1 MERSVPKSINY
12 QDVLPLSVPA
22 ISRRRRF
29 FPQNGTSFS
38 YGGSNEIRIEIGSI
52 NSLLDTQHSYLEFEV
67 VRSDPAG
74 GAQSFGFDTGGGAI
88 MFDTLR
94 VEQGGR
100 VLSEIQSYNRLN
112 AAVLDPCQ
120 VSFNGKLTESLTQG
134 QKGLQNFAGGVAG
147 AIGPLVPNGTGNEYV
162 NSIHNSDLQIG
173 QDQFMKFTM
182 PIINGL
188 FTQDKLIPLPLVRQD
203 APITLVLSITNPV
216 NVGVWSAAPVA
227 NSLTIRKISYVA
239 QLIEVGRDVLDQIKQ
254 TQEIMGGQL
263 AISGQDWEH
272 TGGLIPA
279 GTANEFVVRLPTRKR
294 SINSLFF
301 ITHSSNYG
309 RGAVGLAVDN
319 VYNMSYSGSA
329 NIDTY
334 QLKAGSVVYPPTPIK
349 FFGSFVDPE
358 LERGEGIMELAKA
371 FGTLGFVNPTGRL
384 NTMTYGTD
392 IVGMGDGDNGD
403 GAANTLA
410 PGSDEPTCFCPIG
423 LDTTSFQHEA
433 IEAGIDTQT
442 LSLESNLILNI
453 DAAGSGGEDKNV
465 SMWVLFDQHYY
476 FNNNGMVTYSN

>member
-52 NSLLDTQHSYLEFEV
+52 NSLLDSQHSYLEFEV
-67 VRSDPAG
+67 VREG
-74 GAQSFGFDTGGGAI
+74 GAQTFGFDSGGGAI
-88 MFDTLR
+88 MFNTLR

-100 VLSEIQSYNRLN
+100 VLSEILAYNRLN

-134 QKGLQNFAGGVAG
+134 QKGLQNFAGGHAG
-147 AIGPLVPNGTGNEYV
+147 AIGPVAPGGNGDEYV
-162 NSIHNSDLQIG
+162 NSIHNNDAQIG
-173 QDQFMKFTM
+173 ANQFMKFTM

-203 APITLVLSITNPV
+203 APITLVLSITDPV
-216 NVGVWSAAPVA
+216 NVGVWSAPPAA
-227 NSLTIRKISYVA
+227 TSLTIRKISYVA

-254 TQEIMGGQL
+254 TQEIMGGQI

-279 GTANEFVVRLPTRKR
+279 GTANEIVVRLPTRKR

-301 ITHSSNYG
+301 ITHSSDYT
-309 RGAVGLAVDN
+309 RGAAGLSVDT

-349 FFGSFVDPE
+349 YFGSFVDPE

-384 NTMTYGTD
+384 NTLTYGTD

-410 PGSDEPTCFCPIG
+410 PGSDEPTCFCPMG

-476 FNNNGMVTYSN
+476 FNNNGMITFSN